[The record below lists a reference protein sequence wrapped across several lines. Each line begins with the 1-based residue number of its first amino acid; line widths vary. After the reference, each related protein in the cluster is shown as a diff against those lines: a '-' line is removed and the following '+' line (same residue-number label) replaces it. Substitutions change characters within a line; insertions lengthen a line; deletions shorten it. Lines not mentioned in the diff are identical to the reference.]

1 MKIND
6 FKNFEEFLV
15 YSNQYGDEMKN
26 WDDEKLKTYS
36 DKVAKLIDDSPEFK
50 EKYEKWTKRLELQIK
65 AKEARVKISG
75 TAEETAY
82 SKAYLRL
89 KEIQKENKKS
99 KPSQTSKTITS
110 VKKNNIVEI

>member
-26 WDDEKLKTYS
+26 WDAEKLKSYS
-36 DKVAKLIDDSPEFK
+36 DKVSKLMDESPEFK
-50 EKYEKWTKRLELQIK
+50 EKYEKWVKRVELQVK
-65 AKEARVKISG
+65 AKEARVKIGG

-82 SKAYLRL
+82 SQAYLRL
-89 KEIQKENKKS
+89 KEIKKENKSS
-99 KPSQTSKTITS
+99 KPSKTIAS
-110 VKKNNIVEI
+110 IKKDNIVEI